1 MAKKKILIIGGGPAG
16 QLTVT
21 HLQKRLDFSK
31 AEVTIVNKH
40 DYSFATAKLHQTA
53 AGMVGD
59 ESISIDMDYL
69 SKGITFIKDTVV
81 SVDIEKREVKCEKQ
95 TLSYDILVSALGA
108 EPQTFGT
115 PGVYEHG
122 KFIWTRN
129 SSKEARDMVEENCKK
144 WQEDKDPSRLVVA
157 CVGAG
162 FTGIEYLGEM
172 VYKRRE
178 LAKKYGFAES
188 EMKLVCIE
196 GMNEVFPAMPE
207 KVRKYTMK
215 FMEKNNVEMRLGTL
229 VESCDA
235 EGLNLKGGDKLLT
248 RNIIWAAG
256 VKGNSIMAATGL
268 ETFGRT
274 ERVVVTDMLN
284 VKDHP
289 EVYVI
294 GDASACI
301 DERYE
306 DGRIHLPTAQVG
318 LQQGA
323 CVGDNLSYLINGKP
337 EKQKPYKLIYR
348 GTVCSLGPK
357 TAVGLVYGVY
367 VSGCLGHFFKWVID
381 MRYYFEVKG
390 LGLTFK
396 MMFKDKSK

>member
-1 MAKKKILIIGGGPAG
+1 MSKKKILIIGGGVAG
-16 QLTVT
+16 QLAVT
-21 HLQKRLDFSK
+21 HFQKRLDFSK

-40 DYSFATAKLHQTA
+40 EYSFTTAKLHATA
-53 AGMVGD
+53 AGNIGD
-59 ESISIDMDYL
+59 ESISMDIKEL
-69 SKGITFIKDTVV
+69 TKGMKFIQDTVV
-81 SVDIEKREVKCEKQ
+81 SVDIESRTVKCEKQ
-95 TLSYDILVSALGA
+95 TLEYDYLVSALGA
-108 EPQTFGT
+108 EPQTFGI
-115 PGVYEHG
+115 PGVMEHG

-129 SSKEARDMVEENCKK
+129 SSKEAREMVEKNCRE
-144 WQEDKDPSRLVVA
+144 WQKDNDKSRLVIA

-178 LAKKYGFAES
+178 LATKYGFAEAD
-188 EMKLVCIE
+188 MKIICIE
-196 GMNEVFPAMPE
+196 AMDKVFPALPE
-207 KVRKYTMK
+207 KVSKYTMD
-215 FMEKNNVEMRLGTL
+215 FMKKNNVEMRLGTM

-235 EGLNLKGGDKLLT
+235 EGINLKGQDKLLT

-274 ERVVVTDMLN
+274 DRVIVTPELN

-301 DERYE
+301 DERYD

-323 CVGDNLSYLINGKP
+323 RCADNISALIKGKP
-337 EKQKPYKLIYR
+337 QKPYKLVYR

-357 TAVGLVYGVY
+357 TAVGLVYGIY
-367 VSGCLGHFFKWVID
+367 VSGMIGHFFKWVID